1 MFILKI
7 VGACVLIMA
16 TSMYGFSMS
25 NAYIKRIE
33 SLKELKKCIILLD
46 GELRY
51 NSTPIRIAMDK
62 IAERN
67 TSMYS
72 LFLNKVSGAMENDNS
87 LPLSE
92 AWERAVNEVLENDK
106 YYMKVSDKR
115 KLIEFGRTI
124 GNLDSD
130 SRMSAFEG
138 YLFELENDLN
148 ESNDEKANKVKL
160 YKTIGIMSG
169 LFITILIV

>member
-7 VGACVLIMA
+7 VGVCVLVLA

-33 SLKELKKCIILLD
+33 NLKELKKCIVLLD

-62 IAERN
+62 IAQRN
-67 TSMYS
+67 TSVYS
-72 LFLNKVSGAMENDNS
+72 MFFNAISMSMEDDNS
-87 LPLSE
+87 LHLGT
-92 AWERAVNEVLENDK
+92 AWEHAVSKILVDEK
-106 YYMKVSDKR
+106 YYMNDSDKK
-115 KLIEFGRTI
+115 KLIEFGKTI

-130 SRMSAFEG
+130 SIMSAFEG
-138 YLFELENDLN
+138 YMFELENDLS
-148 ESNDEKANKVKL
+148 ESNDEKTTKVKL
-160 YKTIGIMSG
+160 YKTMGILSG
-169 LFITILIV
+169 LFIAILIV